1 MHSFTVLEE
10 DLLVPICNTNK
21 GKISDLNRHVR
32 VLEETLKARVSF
44 FLHFK
49 FTLQAS
55 EILVSDRTML
65 IDRSQRGKRK

>member
-1 MHSFTVLEE
+1 MHSFTVLEK

-44 FLHFK
+44 FLLFK
-49 FTLQAS
+49 L
-55 EILVSDRTML
+55 
-65 IDRSQRGKRK
+65 RKF

>member
-44 FLHFK
+44 F
-49 FTLQAS
+49 FTLQVYS
-55 EILVSDRTML
+55 SSFGNFSI
-65 IDRSQRGKRK
+65 G

>member
-1 MHSFTVLEE
+1 MHSFTVLEK

-44 FLHFK
+44 FYTSSLLFK
-49 FTLQAS
+49 LQ
-55 EILVSDRTML
+55 
-65 IDRSQRGKRK
+65 KF